1 MLGKDYYISQN
12 MRGDGKTYI
21 APTNQESQNA
31 WLIEVENMWK
41 AEQILKKM
49 VAKSV
54 LPPTIKPEDFE
65 EIRID
70 QMDLGDVRIF
80 RLKNS

>member
-12 MRGDGKTYI
+12 T
-21 APTNQESQNA
+21 

-41 AEQILKKM
+41 GEQMLKKM

-54 LPPTIKPEDFE
+54 LPPTIRPEDFE

-70 QMDLGDVRIF
+70 QTGLGDVRVF